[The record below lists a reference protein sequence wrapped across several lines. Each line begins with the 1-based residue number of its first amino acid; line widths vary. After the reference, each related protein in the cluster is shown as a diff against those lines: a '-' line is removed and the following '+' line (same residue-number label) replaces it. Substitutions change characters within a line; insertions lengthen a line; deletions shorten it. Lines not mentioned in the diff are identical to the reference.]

1 MPRFNIFKALTGRTG
16 NQSKS
21 DRSLPDQSSNIR
33 TPNTPSFSSKKLTK
47 RRPLGRQ
54 QSQPS
59 YNVLSEDIGYHEL
72 GRYPKNLPEPAVSPS
87 IRRMMMGHN
96 DCIMSS
102 TLNQTRRN
110 TRMPIHPLKRQGL
123 TIPQWPRTLSTR

>member
-1 MPRFNIFKALTGRTG
+1 MPRFNIFKALVGRTG
-16 NQSKS
+16 NNYNQSKS
-21 DRSLPDQSSNIR
+21 TDRSLPDQSSNIR
-33 TPNTPSFSSKKLTK
+33 TPNAPALSKKLTK

-72 GRYPKNLPEPAVSPS
+72 GRYPKNLPEPAVRPS
-87 IRRMMMGHN
+87 IRRMMMGN
-96 DCIMSS
+96 YDCIMSS

-123 TIPQWPRTLSTR
+123 TIP